1 MKFREDGSSFDL
13 LGYAVAGSHDVESID
28 ESAAASA
35 RSDSYVR
42 LKKVEV
48 VFSLFK
54 KKRKKGCA
62 RKSID
67 ENLTCHG
74 KLPNPASSPPT
85 ILLCAVCFEA
95 GIPHP
100 VI

>member
-28 ESAAASA
+28 EGAAASA

-54 KKRKKGCA
+54 KKKKKDA
-62 RKSID
+62 H
-67 ENLTCHG
+67 ENRSM
-74 KLPNPASSPPT
+74 K
-85 ILLCAVCFEA
+85 I
-95 GIPHP
+95 
-100 VI
+100 